1 MREEVLVDG
10 RFRLEAEVAVG
21 GMGRLW
27 RARDEHTQRLVA
39 LKVIATDEPGAE
51 ERFRREA
58 QLLSKLRHPALVEHV
73 AHGATVA
80 GEPYLAMEW
89 LEGRDLRAALAQR
102 SDATLPAKALPT
114 SSFET
119 ADVVAFARRVA
130 SALGEL
136 HRHGVVHRDVK
147 PANVFLEGSDLRRAK
162 LVDLGAAAILDGP
175 RRLTMTGGLVGTPA
189 YMAPEQVRAT
199 EGVTPAAD
207 VWALGCVIYECLT
220 GGPAFRAQHL
230 VALLAKIRLDPP
242 PSLDPRRGVPE
253 SLRAFVDRCLAKDPA
268 DRFADG
274 DAMLDALR
282 DVDEV
287 TGPSMASGS
296 FTPSL
301 GGTERRV
308 RCVVVGSLPPSAEH
322 RRAEVER
329 AAARGGG
336 VVAWLSPGS
345 FVMTADPPG
354 APMDQATRVGRV
366 ALFVRHAVPEVGL
379 ALGLG
384 SAERSSGH
392 LPVGDAVDRAA
403 ALLQSTEPG
412 EVRVESS
419 TVPLLEARFDLSLAG
434 SRACV
439 VGERTHEA
447 TRTLLGKPTVSVGRR
462 RELGTLMGAWD
473 HAVEEPAASVLLVT
487 APAGMGK
494 SRLRYELLRTLRQ
507 RGETFTLL
515 EGRGDAL
522 SAGSPFGLVV
532 PAIRR
537 WAGVR
542 DADPPELVQ
551 EALGRKLT
559 RRLGADELERVWL
572 FLCELVGAPLLRSDD
587 PALRAARS
595 DPMLLAE
602 ATKRAFCD
610 WIEAE
615 CEAQPVLFVLEDLHW
630 GDVPSVR
637 FVEAALTRVPDRPLL
652 VLALARPEVHERFA
666 GLWDR
671 HSVQEVRLGALS
683 KAASIQLVE
692 QVLGEVDATLADE
705 LATRASGNAFHLEE
719 LIRAAA
725 EGSGARLPET
735 VLAMVQ
741 SRIDALG
748 QEAKRVLRAAAVFG
762 ESFWSS
768 GVESLLGESG
778 GASVEEWLT
787 ELAARE
793 VVSAQPTARFSGQ
806 REWRFRH
813 ALMRD
818 GAYELLTTEDRALG
832 HRLAASWL
840 GAVGE
845 TDARVLA
852 EHFDRGDEPQEAA
865 RWLARG
871 AEQALEGNDLDGA
884 LDSVA
889 RALMLLAPVKAD
901 GETREE
907 VIRDPERQAVGA
919 PRDDAPEGTAG
930 TREGVEETPA
940 RDADTI
946 AELHGQLHATE
957 SLARYWKSDYAG
969 ALAAGRS
976 AAATLRE
983 GSRAWY
989 RALGSATVASAR
1001 LGDFTSVDA
1010 LFQRLVS
1017 AHAELDAEAER
1028 LVGLA
1033 RGTFQL
1039 IFAGRF
1045 EEADRVL
1052 TKIAA
1057 LAEDEDALDAL
1068 TLAQVHHVRG
1078 VRACM
1083 IGDVGTFLHH
1093 LAPAVEHF
1101 ERAGD
1106 LRNASLERTTLAWCH
1121 AEVGDFDEAARIARA
1136 NLTRCEAMG
1145 AQQAITYAKVNLG
1158 YVLIHVEGTR
1168 DEARKVLGEAIA
1180 ECRAVGNARLAGWA
1194 LTHLASLER
1203 LEGAR
1208 EREEASAREAA
1219 ALLAASPGLEAW
1231 ALARRA
1237 LACLELDRR
1246 DEARECAGRAYATLE
1261 RLGGLIQGESVV
1273 PLAFARVLRASG
1285 ETARA
1290 DEVLTKARARLAERA
1305 ARIHRDEWRAGFLA
1319 HPENAALAAE

>member
-1 MREEVLVDG
+1 MREDVLVDG

-27 RARDEHTQRLVA
+27 RAHDEHTRRAIA
-39 LKVIATDEPGAE
+39 LKVIATDQPGAD

-58 QLLSKLRHPALVEHV
+58 QLLAKLRHPALVEHV
-73 AHGATVA
+73 AHGTTAT

-89 LEGRDLRAALAQR
+89 LDGRDLRAALVR
-102 SDATLPAKALPT
+102 RTDDVTLAAKAAPP
-114 SSFET
+114 SQFEI
-119 ADVVAFARRVA
+119 ADVVAFARRIA

-147 PANVFLEGSDLRRAK
+147 PANLFLEDGDLRRAK
-162 LVDLGAAAILDGP
+162 LVDLGAAAVLEGP
-175 RRLTMTGGLVGTPA
+175 RKLTMTGGLVGTPA

-207 VWALGCVIYECLT
+207 VWALGCVLYECIT
-220 GGPAFRAQHL
+220 GGPAFRAQHM
-230 VALLAKIRLDPP
+230 VALLAKILLDPP

-253 SLRAFVDRCLAKDPA
+253 SLRAFVDRCLTKDPA
-268 DRFADG
+268 ERFPDG
-274 DAMLDALR
+274 DAMVAALR
-282 DVDEV
+282 DVEDV

-308 RCVVVGSLPPSAEH
+308 RCVIVGSLPPSAEH
-322 RRAEVER
+322 RRLEIER
-329 AAARGGG
+329 AAERGGG
-336 VVAWLSPGS
+336 VVAWLSAGS
-345 FVMTADPPG
+345 FVVTVDPPG
-354 APMDQATRVGRV
+354 APMDQATRAGRV

-384 SAERSSGH
+384 QAERSGR
-392 LPVGDAVDRAA
+392 LPVGEAVDRAA
-403 ALLQSTEPG
+403 ALLSSTEPG

-462 RELGTLMGAWD
+462 RELGMLVGAWD
-473 HAVEEPAASVLLVT
+473 HAVEEPAASVVLVT

-507 RGETFTLL
+507 RGESFTLL
-515 EGRGDAL
+515 EGRGDSL
-522 SAGSPFGLVV
+522 SAGSPFALVV

-542 DADPPELVQ
+542 EADPPELVQ
-551 EALGRKLT
+551 EALGRKLG
-559 RRLGADELERVWL
+559 RRFESDELERVWL
-572 FLCELVGAPLLRSDD
+572 FLCELVGAPVLSSED
-587 PALRAARS
+587 PALRAARG

-602 ATKRAFCD
+602 TTKRAFCD

-615 CEAQPVLFVLEDLHW
+615 CDAQPVLLILEDLHW

-637 FVEAALTRVPDRPLL
+637 FVEASLSRVSDRPLL

-671 HSVQEVRLGALS
+671 HSLQEVRLGALS
-683 KAASIQLVE
+683 KAASLQLVE
-692 QVLGEVDATLADE
+692 QVLGVVDPALAEE
-705 LATRASGNAFHLEE
+705 LATRAAGNAFYLEE

-725 EGSGARLPET
+725 EGGRKGLPET
-735 VLAMVQ
+735 VIAMVQ
-741 SRIDALG
+741 SRLDALG
-748 QEAKRVLRAAAVFG
+748 REAKQVLRAAAIFG
-762 ESFWSS
+762 EAFWTS
-768 GVESLLGESG
+768 GVESLLGEGVSLG
-778 GASVEEWLT
+778 VDEWLT
-787 ELAARE
+787 ELAERE
-793 VVSAQPTARFSGQ
+793 VVTARPSARFPGQ

-813 ALMRD
+813 ALVRD

-832 HRLAASWL
+832 HRLAGRWL
-840 GAVGE
+840 VAVGE
-845 TDARVLA
+845 QDARVLA
-852 EHFDRGDEPQEAA
+852 EHFDRGDEPAESA
-865 RWLARG
+865 RWLARA

-884 LDSVA
+884 IASVT
-889 RALMLLAPVKAD
+889 RALVLLER
-901 GETREE
+901 GESSRPLDTR
-907 VIRDPERQAVGA
+907 RGPTATPSDPSDICRN
-919 PRDDAPEGTAG
+919 DDTSHTSRGDTS
-930 TREGVEETPA
+930 REL
-940 RDADTI
+940 R
-946 AELHGQLHATE
+946 GQLHATE

-969 ALAAGRS
+969 AARAGRV
-976 AAATLRE
+976 AADALRE
-983 GSRAWY
+983 GSRGWY

-1001 LGDFTSVDA
+1001 LGDFASVDE
-1010 LFQRLVS
+1010 LFQRVVGVD
-1017 AHAELDAEAER
+1017 AEPEAEAER

-1045 EEADRVL
+1045 DEADRVL
-1052 TKIAA
+1052 ARIAK
-1057 LAEDEDALDAL
+1057 LAEDEESLDAL

-1121 AEVGDFDEAARIARA
+1121 AEVGDFHEASRIART
-1136 NLTRCEAMG
+1136 NLARCEAMG

-1158 YVLIHVEGTR
+1158 YFLIHVEGAR
-1168 DEARKVLGEAIA
+1168 DEARRVLVEAIA

-1203 LEGAR
+1203 LEGAS
-1208 EREEASAREAA
+1208 EREELAAREASE
-1219 ALLAASPGLEAW
+1219 LLTASPGLRAW

-1237 LACLELDRR
+1237 LACLDLGRPEEALDH
-1246 DEARECAGRAYATLE
+1246 AASAHATFE

-1273 PLAFARVLRASG
+1273 PLAYARALRASG
-1285 ETARA
+1285 ELERA
-1290 DEVLTKARARLAERA
+1290 AEVLAKGRARLDERA
-1305 ARIHRDEWRAGFLA
+1305 ARIPREAWREGFLA
-1319 HPENAALAAE
+1319 HPENADLAAE

>member
-1 MREEVLVDG
+1 VREEVLVDG

-27 RARDEHTQRLVA
+27 RALDEHTRRTVA
-39 LKVIATDEPGAE
+39 LKVIATDQPGAD

-58 QLLSKLRHPALVEHV
+58 QLLAKLRHPALVEHV
-73 AHGATVA
+73 AHGTTAT

-89 LEGRDLRAALAQR
+89 LDGRDLRAALVQR
-102 SDATLPAKALPT
+102 TNDVTLAAKAAPP
-114 SSFET
+114 SHFEI
-119 ADVVAFARRVA
+119 ADVVAFARRIA

-147 PANVFLEGSDLRRAK
+147 PANLFLEDGDLRRAK
-162 LVDLGAAAILDGP
+162 LVDLGAAAVLEGP
-175 RRLTMTGGLVGTPA
+175 RKLTMTGGLVGTPA

-207 VWALGCVIYECLT
+207 VWALGCVLYECLT
-220 GGPAFRAQHL
+220 GGPAFRAQHM
-230 VALLAKIRLDPP
+230 VALLAKILLDPP

-253 SLRAFVDRCLAKDPA
+253 SLRAFVDRCLTKDPA
-268 DRFADG
+268 ERFPDG
-274 DAMLDALR
+274 DAMVAALR
-282 DVDEV
+282 DVEDV

-308 RCVVVGSLPPSAEH
+308 RCVIVGSLPPAAEH
-322 RRAEVER
+322 RRVEIER
-329 AAARGGG
+329 AAERGGG
-336 VVAWLSPGS
+336 VVAWLSAGS
-345 FVMTADPPG
+345 FVVTVDPPG
-354 APMDQATRVGRV
+354 APMDQATRAGRV

-379 ALGLG
+379 AIGLG
-384 SAERSSGH
+384 QAERSGR
-392 LPVGDAVDRAA
+392 LPVGEAVDRAA
-403 ALLQSTEPG
+403 ALLSSTEPG

-462 RELGTLMGAWD
+462 RELGMLVGAWD
-473 HAVEEPAASVLLVT
+473 HAVEEPAASVVLVT

-515 EGRGDAL
+515 EGRGDSL
-522 SAGSPFGLVV
+522 SAGSPFALVV

-542 DADPPELVQ
+542 EADPPELVQ
-551 EALGRKLT
+551 EALGRKLA
-559 RRLGADELERVWL
+559 RRLEADELERVWL
-572 FLCELVGAPLLRSDD
+572 FLCELVGAPVLSSED
-587 PALRAARS
+587 PALRAARG

-602 ATKRAFCD
+602 TTKRAFCD

-615 CEAQPVLFVLEDLHW
+615 CDAQPVLMILEDLHW

-637 FVEAALTRVPDRPLL
+637 FVEAALSRAPERPLL

-671 HSVQEVRLGALS
+671 HALQEVRLGALS
-683 KAASIQLVE
+683 KAASLQLVE
-692 QVLGEVDATLADE
+692 QVLGTVDPTLAEE
-705 LATRASGNAFHLEE
+705 LATRAAGNAFYLEE

-725 EGSGARLPET
+725 EGGRKGLPET
-735 VLAMVQ
+735 VIAMVQ
-741 SRIDALG
+741 SRLDALG
-748 QEAKRVLRAAAVFG
+748 QEAKQVLRAAAIFG
-762 ESFWSS
+762 EAFWTS
-768 GVESLLGESG
+768 GVESLLGEGVSLG
-778 GASVEEWLT
+778 VDEWLT
-787 ELAARE
+787 ELAERE
-793 VVSAQPTARFSGQ
+793 VVTARPSARFPGQ

-813 ALMRD
+813 ALVRD

-832 HRLAASWL
+832 HRLAGRWL
-840 GAVGE
+840 VAVGE
-845 TDARVLA
+845 QDARVLA
-852 EHFDRGDEPQEAA
+852 EHFDRGGEPAEAA
-865 RWLARG
+865 RWLARA

-884 LDSVA
+884 IASVTRALALMTESSSVA
-889 RALMLLAPVKAD
+889 S
-901 GETREE
+901 
-907 VIRDPERQAVGA
+907 RDTSST
-919 PRDDAPEGTAG
+919 DASASDVSPH
-930 TREGVEETPA
+930 
-940 RDADTI
+940 
-946 AELHGQLHATE
+946 ELRGQLHATE

-969 ALAAGRS
+969 ALRSGR
-976 AAATLRE
+976 AAADTLRE

-989 RALGSATVASAR
+989 RALGSAIVASAR
-1001 LGDFTSVDA
+1001 LGDFASVDELFQRVVSVDA
-1010 LFQRLVS
+1010 
-1017 AHAELDAEAER
+1017 EPEAEAER

-1052 TKIAA
+1052 ARIAT
-1057 LAEDEDALDAL
+1057 LAEDEESLDAL

-1121 AEVGDFDEAARIARA
+1121 AEVGDFEEASRIARA
-1136 NLTRCEAMG
+1136 NLARCEAMG

-1158 YVLIHVEGTR
+1158 YFLIHVDGAR
-1168 DEARKVLGEAIA
+1168 DEARRVLTEAIA

-1203 LEGAR
+1203 LEGAS
-1208 EREEASAREAA
+1208 EREELAAREASE
-1219 ALLAASPGLEAW
+1219 LLAASPGLQAW

-1237 LACLELDRR
+1237 LACLDLGRPEEALDH
-1246 DEARECAGRAYATLE
+1246 AASAHATFE

-1273 PLAFARVLRASG
+1273 PLAYARALRATG
-1285 ETARA
+1285 ELERA
-1290 DEVLTKARARLAERA
+1290 AVVLAKGRARLDERA
-1305 ARIHRDEWRAGFLA
+1305 ARIPREAWRDGFLT
-1319 HPENAALAAE
+1319 HPENADLAAE

>member
-27 RARDEHTQRLVA
+27 RALDEHTRRTVA
-39 LKVIATDEPGAE
+39 LKVIATDQPGAD

-58 QLLSKLRHPALVEHV
+58 QLLAKLRHPALVEHV
-73 AHGATVA
+73 AHGTMVT

-89 LEGRDLRAALAQR
+89 LDGRDLRAVLAQR
-102 SDATLPAKALPT
+102 TNDVTLAAKAAPT
-114 SSFET
+114 SHFEI
-119 ADVVAFARRVA
+119 ADVVAFARRIA

-147 PANVFLEGSDLRRAK
+147 PANLFLEDGDLRRAK
-162 LVDLGAAAILDGP
+162 LVDLGAAAVLEGP
-175 RRLTMTGGLVGTPA
+175 RKLTMTGGLVGTPA

-207 VWALGCVIYECLT
+207 VWALGCVLYECLT
-220 GGPAFRAQHL
+220 GGPAFRAQHM
-230 VALLAKIRLDPP
+230 VALLAKILLDPP

-253 SLRAFVDRCLAKDPA
+253 SLRAFVDRCLTKDPA
-268 DRFADG
+268 ERFADG
-274 DAMLDALR
+274 DAMVAALR
-282 DVDEV
+282 DVEDV

-308 RCVVVGSLPPSAEH
+308 RCVIVGSLPPAAEH
-322 RRAEVER
+322 RRMEIER
-329 AAARGGG
+329 AAERGGG
-336 VVAWLSPGS
+336 VVAWLSAGS
-345 FVMTADPPG
+345 FVVTVDPPG
-354 APMDQATRVGRV
+354 APMDQATRAGRV
-366 ALFVRHAVPEVGL
+366 ALFVRHAVPDVGL
-379 ALGLG
+379 AIGLG
-384 SAERSSGH
+384 QAERSGR
-392 LPVGDAVDRAA
+392 LPVGEAVDRAA
-403 ALLQSTEPG
+403 ALLSSTEPG

-462 RELGTLMGAWD
+462 RELGMLVGAWD
-473 HAVEEPAASVLLVT
+473 HAVEEPAASVVLVT

-515 EGRGDAL
+515 EGRGDSL
-522 SAGSPFGLVV
+522 SAGSPFALVV

-542 DADPPELVQ
+542 EADPPELVQ
-551 EALGRKLT
+551 EALGRKLA
-559 RRLGADELERVWL
+559 RRLEADELERVWL
-572 FLCELVGAPLLRSDD
+572 FLCELVGAPVLSSED
-587 PALRAARS
+587 PALRAARG

-602 ATKRAFCD
+602 TTKRAFCD

-615 CEAQPVLFVLEDLHW
+615 CEAQPVLMILEDLHW

-637 FVEAALTRVPDRPLL
+637 FVEAALSRVPDRPLL
-652 VLALARPEVHERFA
+652 VLALARPEVHERFTE
-666 GLWDR
+666 LWER
-671 HSVQEVRLGALS
+671 HALQEVRLGALS
-683 KAASIQLVE
+683 KAASLQLVE
-692 QVLGEVDATLADE
+692 QVLGDVDATLAEE
-705 LATRASGNAFHLEE
+705 LATRAAGNAFYLEE

-725 EGSGARLPET
+725 EGGRKGLPET
-735 VLAMVQ
+735 VIAMVQ
-741 SRIDALG
+741 SRLDALG
-748 QEAKRVLRAAAVFG
+748 QEAKQVLRAAAIFG
-762 ESFWSS
+762 ESFWTS
-768 GVESLLGESG
+768 GVESLLGEGVSLG
-778 GASVEEWLT
+778 VDEWLT
-787 ELAARE
+787 ELAERE
-793 VVSAQPTARFSGQ
+793 VVTARPSARFPGQ

-813 ALMRD
+813 ALVRD

-832 HRLAASWL
+832 HRLAGRWL
-840 GAVGE
+840 VAVGE
-845 TDARVLA
+845 QDARVLA
-852 EHFDRGDEPQEAA
+852 EHFDRGDEPTEAA
-865 RWLARG
+865 RWLARA

-884 LDSVA
+884 IASVT
-889 RALMLLAPVKAD
+889 RALALVAD
-901 GETREE
+901 GSRSGSLDAR
-907 VIRDPERQAVGA
+907 RDASST
-919 PRDDAPEGTAG
+919 DAPI
-930 TREGVEETPA
+930 
-940 RDADTI
+940 DASPH
-946 AELHGQLHATE
+946 ELRGQLHATE

-969 ALAAGRS
+969 AVRSGR
-976 AAATLRE
+976 AAADTLRE

-1001 LGDFTSVDA
+1001 LGDFASVDELFQRVVSVDA
-1010 LFQRLVS
+1010 
-1017 AHAELDAEAER
+1017 EPEAEAER

-1052 TKIAA
+1052 ARIAT
-1057 LAEDEDALDAL
+1057 LAEDEESLDAL

-1121 AEVGDFDEAARIARA
+1121 AEVGDFEEASRIARA
-1136 NLTRCEAMG
+1136 NLARCESMG

-1158 YVLIHVEGTR
+1158 YFLIHVDGAR
-1168 DEARKVLGEAIA
+1168 DEARRVLGEAIA

-1203 LEGAR
+1203 LEGAS
-1208 EREEASAREAA
+1208 EHEEHAAREASE
-1219 ALLAASPGLEAW
+1219 LLAASPGLQAW

-1237 LACLELDRR
+1237 LACLDLGRPEEALDH
-1246 DEARECAGRAYATLE
+1246 AASAHATFE

-1273 PLAFARVLRASG
+1273 PLAYARALRATG
-1285 ETARA
+1285 DLERA
-1290 DEVLTKARARLAERA
+1290 AVVLAKGRARLDERA
-1305 ARIHRDEWRAGFLA
+1305 TRIPRESWRDGFLT
-1319 HPENAALAAE
+1319 HPENADLAAE